1 MVSQRRHLFLRA
13 TMLPHKTRR
22 ESMSGRV
29 AEHEGSNLLCLTL
42 QVSRLAAD
50 DGYIIRLQ

>member
-1 MVSQRRHLFLRA
+1 
-13 TMLPHKTRR
+13 MLPHKTRR